1 MIVFNLVI
9 ESCQCLWCLGW
20 AVLHLILNCIDFP
33 VCLCQVNCN
42 VLALSVNQFH
52 KSLLEC
58 TVSLGTHLFE
68 ISRKYLSNPLL
79 HYSQWLLMMIE
90 TNTVIITETLHINCT
105 NWPNLDLLDLAE
117 QRVYVLSHTLF
128 LLFLHYSP
136 ASGPVD
142 IAQEHAP
149 LLGLVELR
157 QLKYLY
163 PLTHVND

>member
-1 MIVFNLVI
+1 
-9 ESCQCLWCLGW
+9 
-20 AVLHLILNCIDFP
+20 
-33 VCLCQVNCN
+33 
-42 VLALSVNQFH
+42 
-52 KSLLEC
+52 
-58 TVSLGTHLFE
+58 
-68 ISRKYLSNPLL
+68 
-79 HYSQWLLMMIE
+79 MMIE
-90 TNTVIITETLHINCT
+90 NNSVIITETLQIHCT
-105 NWPNLDLLDLAE
+105 NWPYLDLLDLAE
-117 QRVYVLSHTLF
+117 QRVYVLSDTLF